1 MTLPEFYTDKQ
12 LLDRMEL
19 VIYEL
24 RDNLNRDGN
33 LPNYLYIKDL
43 VNELKT
49 LSAQT
54 NLDVEQMYKSHFG
67 E

>member
-1 MTLPEFYTDKQ
+1 MSLPEYYTDKE
-12 LLDRMEL
+12 LLDRIESL
-19 VIYEL
+19 VWEL
-24 RDNLNRDGN
+24 RDNLNKQGN

-43 VNELKT
+43 VDELKT

-54 NLDVEQMYKSHFG
+54 NLDVEQMFKYHNG